1 MLKGFG
7 VGLAVLNCLCLC
19 RTLTPHQ
26 STKDTTMKKHMT
38 MRRLPW
44 NAVARSLGSTTSS
57 RCAAGLRVRGTAT
70 TTSSSSGSAASAA
83 DRLKQLTQLK
93 PDFDPLGKEVEKKLV
108 NVTIN
113 GTPRQV
119 AEGLSIVEAC
129 RLFKVRQTSHFF
141 FFFASRL
148 GAYVVRVGCT
158 QVEVP
163 TLCYHPMLTIVGQCR
178 LCLVQLANRQGKLV
192 AGCATHV
199 EEGMDIITES
209 ETLTQNGT
217 RPYVSI
223 PSHTVLRP
231 AQQRLTAHTTQC
243 SPICSCCAADT
254 PMLA

>member
-1 MLKGFG
+1 
-7 VGLAVLNCLCLC
+7 
-19 RTLTPHQ
+19 
-26 STKDTTMKKHMT
+26 MKKHTT

-44 NAVARSLGSTTSS
+44 NAVARSLGCTTTS

-129 RLFKVRQTSHFF
+129 RLFKVRQTSRFF
-141 FFFASRL
+141 FIIASRI
-148 GAYVVRVGCT
+148 GAYVIRIGCT

-217 RPYVSI
+217 HPCVGTPAAHPADANCRHHSTLQSAAVALPT
-223 PSHTVLRP
+223 PQCLHDLR
-231 AQQRLTAHTTQC
+231 
-243 SPICSCCAADT
+243 S
-254 PMLA
+254 